1 MLQNN
6 DTKNMIEYA
15 RTNGQIELKVELV
28 EPKKDTFVDI
38 TINLAMAYLAGYICK
53 KILVGKSTNPMR
65 KIGGLVIEMMV
76 ANEVYKNANTIKMV
90 GGKIVHKIIRK
101 YNQ

>member
-6 DTKNMIEYA
+6 DTKNKIEYA

-28 EPKKDTFVDI
+28 EPKKESFVDI
-38 TINLAMAYLAGYICK
+38 TINVTMAYLAGYICK
-53 KILVGKSTNPMR
+53 KLLVGNSTNPVR

-76 ANEVYKNANTIKMV
+76 ANEVYKNANTIKMI

>member
-1 MLQNN
+1 MLQDK
-6 DTKNMIEYA
+6 DTKNKIEYA
-15 RTNGQIELKVELV
+15 RTDGQIELKVELV
-28 EPKKDTFVDI
+28 EPKKDTLVDI
-38 TINLAMAYLAGYICK
+38 TVNLAMGYLAGYLCK
-53 KILVGKSTNPMR
+53 KILIGNSTNPLR

-90 GGKIVHKIIRK
+90 GGKIVHNIIRK

>member
-1 MLQNN
+1 MLQ
-6 DTKNMIEYA
+6 KNEGDNKIEYA

-28 EPKKDTFVDI
+28 EPKKESIVDV
-38 TINLAMAYLAGYICK
+38 TINIAMSYLAGYICK
-53 KILVGKSTNPMR
+53 KLLVGNSTNPVR
-65 KIGGLVIEMMV
+65 KIGGLVIEMLV
-76 ANEVYKNANTIKMV
+76 ANEVYKNANTIRMV

>member
-6 DTKNMIEYA
+6 DTNKMIEYA

-28 EPKKDTFVDI
+28 EPKKDSLIDI
-38 TINLAMAYLAGYICK
+38 TINVAMAYLAGYICK
-53 KILVGKSTNPMR
+53 RLLVGNSTNPVR

>member
-6 DTKNMIEYA
+6 DIENKIEYA
-15 RTNGQIELKVELV
+15 RTDGQIELKVEIV
-28 EPKKDTFVDI
+28 EPKKESFVDI
-38 TINLAMAYLAGYICK
+38 TINVAMAYLAGYICK
-53 KILVGKSTNPMR
+53 KILVGKSTNPLR

>member
-1 MLQNN
+1 MVQNN
-6 DTKNMIEYA
+6 TPDNKIEYA

-28 EPKKDTFVDI
+28 EPKKDTLIDI
-38 TINLAMAYLAGYICK
+38 TVNVAMAYLAGYLCK
-53 KILVGKSTNPMR
+53 KILVGKSTNPLR
-65 KIGGLVIEMMV
+65 KIGGLVIEMLV
-76 ANEVYKNANTIKMV
+76 ANEVYKNANSIKMV

>member
-6 DTKNMIEYA
+6 DPNNKIEYA

-28 EPKKDTFVDI
+28 EPKKDSLIDI
-38 TINLAMAYLAGYICK
+38 TVNVAMAYLAGYLCK
-53 KILVGKSTNPMR
+53 KILVGKSTNPLR
-65 KIGGLVIEMMV
+65 KIGGLVIEMLV
-76 ANEVYKNANTIKMV
+76 ANEVYKNANSIKMV